1 MPIYEYTCPSCGNTF
16 DVRQS
21 FSATPVAACPTC
33 STQAQRKMQI
43 PAIVF
48 NAPGFYVSD
57 QRRNGPGNFHYNKAA
72 EEDKSGGS
80 SSAAP
85 GTAD

>member
-1 MPIYEYTCPSCGNTF
+1 MPIYEYTCPSGHTF

-21 FSATPVAACPTC
+21 FSAEPVATCPTC
-33 STQAQRKMQI
+33 STQAQRKLQI
-43 PAIVF
+43 PAIVY

-57 QRRNGPGNFHYNKAA
+57 SRRNGPGNFHYNKALQ
-72 EEDKSGGS
+72 EDKSGGS

-85 GTAD
+85 SAAD